1 MGPDDA
7 SQRVTGSAE
16 DFCFLVT
23 QRRPLATLD
32 IAAHGADAQRWL
44 TIAQAF
50 AGPGSGPWAM
60 SARRETRPT
69 RPAVGDER
77 AKRDT
82 AREMSTAGCE
92 KHGGSSSPA
101 VTEARLAAEQ
111 RTHWQQ
117 TYAAH
122 PHLYGDQPSEA
133 AKNALAV
140 FRSTGVSALL
150 DLGSGHGRD
159 ALFFARNGIAV
170 HVIDFSP
177 TALQQL
183 ADTAA
188 VQGLTGRITVTEHDI
203 RYPLPVP
210 RDRLM
215 RCLHTCCCVWPFPPI
230 LFAPSS
236 VTFGACY
243 GPAAFSSTPSAI
255 PATHITVP
263 ESPRR

>member
-1 MGPDDA
+1 M
-7 SQRVTGSAE
+7 
-16 DFCFLVT
+16 
-23 QRRPLATLD
+23 
-32 IAAHGADAQRWL
+32 
-44 TIAQAF
+44 
-50 AGPGSGPWAM
+50 
-60 SARRETRPT
+60 
-69 RPAVGDER
+69 GDER

-210 RDRLM
+210 AGSVDA
-215 RCLHTCCCVWPFPPI
+215 V
-230 LFAPSS
+230 FAHMLL
-236 VTFGACY
+236 CM
-243 GPAAFSSTPSAI
+243 AFSTNTIRAI
-255 PATHITVP
+255 VSDVRRVLRPGGVFVYTVRHTGDAHYRAGIP
-263 ESPRR
+263 HGDDIYEHGGFAVHYFSRRLIEELAVDWTLIDVHEFCEGELPRRLFCVTQIRPAD